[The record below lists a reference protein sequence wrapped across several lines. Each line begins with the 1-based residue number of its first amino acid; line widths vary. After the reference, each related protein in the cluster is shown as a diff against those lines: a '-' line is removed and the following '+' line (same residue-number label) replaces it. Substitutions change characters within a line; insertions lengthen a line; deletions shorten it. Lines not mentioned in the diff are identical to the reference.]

1 MTDYIKILNYYE
13 DLASNVSS
21 PAGIIIGIIAA
32 IIVFLILVAII
43 CHISES
49 EISTDFV
56 IILSVLIFFLP
67 IYIFFSFATGIKKN
81 KELDKPEYLA
91 EVKKYNINSLKN
103 LEANIN
109 FLKEELKFSASNS
122 DEEINKILNKFY
134 NPENNNEN
142 KNVNDELIKKL
153 KN

>member
-43 CHISES
+43 RHISES

-56 IILSVLIFFLP
+56 VILSVLIFFLP
-67 IYIFFSFATGIKKN
+67 IYIFFSFATGIKSTKN
-81 KELDKPEYLA
+81 LDKPEYLS

-103 LEANIN
+103 LKDNIN
-109 FLKEELKFSASNS
+109 LLREEMKFGTSNS
-122 DEEINKILNKFY
+122 DEEINKILNEFY
-134 NPENNNEN
+134 KPEN
-142 KNVNDELIKKL
+142 KNQNNDDKLIKKL

>member
-13 DLASNVSS
+13 DLASNTFSL
-21 PAGIIIGIIAA
+21 AGIIFGIIAA
-32 IIVFLILVAII
+32 IIILLILVSVIG
-43 CHISES
+43 SVSKS
-49 EISTDFV
+49 EISSDFV
-56 IILSVLIFFLP
+56 LFLTVLAFFLP

-103 LEANIN
+103 LKDNIN
-109 FLKEELKFSASNS
+109 LLREEMKFGTSNS
-122 DEEINKILNKFY
+122 DEEINKFSNEFY
-134 NPENNNEN
+134 KQKN
-142 KNVNDELIKKL
+142 KNQNNDDQLIKKL

>member
-32 IIVFLILVAII
+32 IIGFLILVAII
-43 CHISES
+43 RHISES

-56 IILSVLIFFLP
+56 VILSVLIFFLP
-67 IYIFFSFATGIKKN
+67 IYIFFSFATGIKSTKN
-81 KELDKPEYLA
+81 LDKPEYLS

-103 LEANIN
+103 LKDNIN
-109 FLKEELKFSASNS
+109 LLRDEMKFDTSDS
-122 DEEINKILNKFY
+122 DEEINKVLNQFY
-134 NPENNNEN
+134 KLEN
-142 KNVNDELIKKL
+142 KNKNNDDKLIKKL

>member
-32 IIVFLILVAII
+32 IIVFLILVSII
-43 CHISES
+43 RHISES

-56 IILSVLIFFLP
+56 VFLSVLIFFLP
-67 IYIFFSFATGIKKN
+67 IYIFFSFATGIKSTKD
-81 KELDKPEYLA
+81 LDKPEYLT

-103 LEANIN
+103 LKDNIN
-109 FLKEELKFSASNS
+109 LLREEMKFDTSNS
-122 DEEINKILNKFY
+122 DEEINKVLNEFY
-134 NPENNNEN
+134 KPEN
-142 KNVNDELIKKL
+142 KNQNNDDKLMKKL

>member
-32 IIVFLILVAII
+32 IIILLILVSVIK
-43 CHISES
+43 S

-56 IILSVLIFFLP
+56 IFLSVLAFFLP
-67 IYIFFSFATGIKKN
+67 IYIFFSFATGIKSTKD
-81 KELDKPEYLA
+81 LDKPEYLA
-91 EVKKYNINSLKN
+91 EVKKYNINSLKK
-103 LEANIN
+103 LKDNIN
-109 FLKEELKFSASNS
+109 LLRKEMKFGTSNS
-122 DEEINKILNKFY
+122 DEEINKILNEFY
-134 NPENNNEN
+134 KPEN
-142 KNVNDELIKKL
+142 KNQNNDDKLIKKL

>member
-32 IIVFLILVAII
+32 IIVFLILAAITR
-43 CHISES
+43 HISES
-49 EISTDFV
+49 EISTDLV
-56 IILSVLIFFLP
+56 VILSVLIFFLP
-67 IYIFFSFATGIKKN
+67 IYIFFSFATGIKSTKD
-81 KELDKPEYLA
+81 LDKPEYLT

-103 LEANIN
+103 LKDNIN
-109 FLKEELKFSASNS
+109 LLREEMKFDTSNS
-122 DEEINKILNKFY
+122 DEEINKVLNEFY
-134 NPENNNEN
+134 KTEN
-142 KNVNDELIKKL
+142 KNQNNDDKLMKKL